1 IRRRSGDFPTTRPLT
16 IAAAP
21 IIITR
26 MDRVAVIADSHDN
39 LRMIERAVAVIN
51 EWGADLVVHC
61 GDYVAPF
68 TAEPF
73 SKLAAPFRGVFG
85 NNDGDRA
92 ALKRAYAPLGEI
104 NSDPHRFTF
113 NGLSVLITHKPRL
126 AREAAADAGYDLVAF
141 GHDHHVRIEHGE
153 SLVIC
158 PGELGGWVTGR
169 ASIALVEVRVGIV
182 DVEYL

>member
-1 IRRRSGDFPTTRPLT
+1 
-16 IAAAP
+16 
-21 IIITR
+21 

-39 LRMIERAVAVIN
+39 LRLIERAVAVIN

-92 ALKRAYAPLGEI
+92 ALRRAYAPLGEI

-126 AREAAADAGYDLVAF
+126 AREAAAGAGYDLVAF

-169 ASIALVEVRVGIV
+169 ASIALVEVKIGIV

>member
-1 IRRRSGDFPTTRPLT
+1 
-16 IAAAP
+16 
-21 IIITR
+21 

-39 LRMIERAVAVIN
+39 LRTIRRAVAVIN

-73 SKLAAPFRGVFG
+73 RKLDAPLCGVFG

-92 ALKRAYAPLGEI
+92 ALKKAYADIGNI
-104 NSDPHRFTF
+104 NPDPHRFTF
-113 NGLSVLITHKPRL
+113 EGLSILITHKPRV
-126 AREAAADAGYDLVAF
+126 AREAAAGAGYDLIAF
-141 GHDHHVRIEHGE
+141 GHDHHVRVEHGE

-169 ASIALVEVRVGIV
+169 ASLALVEVRIGAV
-182 DVEYL
+182 DITYL

>member
-1 IRRRSGDFPTTRPLT
+1 
-16 IAAAP
+16 
-21 IIITR
+21 

-39 LRMIERAVAVIN
+39 LRMIRQAVAVIN

-73 SKLAAPFRGVFG
+73 RKLKAPLRGVFG

-92 ALKRAYAPLGEI
+92 ALKKAYADIGDI
-104 NSDPHRFTF
+104 NPDPHRFTF
-113 NGLSVLITHKPRL
+113 EGLSILITHKPRV
-126 AREAAADAGYDLVAF
+126 AREAAAGAGYDLVAF
-141 GHDHHVRIEHGE
+141 GHDHHVRVEHGE

-169 ASIALVEVRVGIV
+169 ASLALVEVKTGTV
-182 DVEYL
+182 DIAYL

>member
-1 IRRRSGDFPTTRPLT
+1 
-16 IAAAP
+16 
-21 IIITR
+21 

-39 LRMIERAVAVIN
+39 LRMIRRAVVVIN

-61 GDYVAPF
+61 GDYIAPF

-73 SKLAAPFRGVFG
+73 RKLDAPLRGVFG

-92 ALKRAYAPLGEI
+92 ALKKAYADIGDI
-104 NSDPHRFTF
+104 NTDPHRFTF
-113 NGLSVLITHKPRL
+113 EGLSILITHKPRV
-126 AREAAADAGYDLVAF
+126 AREAAAGAGYDLIAF
-141 GHDHHVRIEHGE
+141 GHDHHVRVEHGE

-169 ASIALVEVRVGIV
+169 ATLALVEVKIGTV
-182 DVEYL
+182 DITYL